1 MKKAF
6 VGIVAL
12 LGVCVATGFI
22 LLDKIADHLIRE
34 KLPSV
39 EMRIGQSI
47 DYETVNIVDFKT
59 VILNSVILGD
69 VHSTVLRIE
78 RIEVDLDDGFYS
90 QFKAVP
96 KEVRIYK
103 PDVQLKTD
111 GSFRGIAKALR
122 DLIPKRGSKAA
133 SDTSTGTESRKLPSL
148 IVVDGSFEDS
158 SKRIQIQSA
167 TGTFEGLK
175 FTGSFVFARPDQ
187 GQCILMGDL
196 SEVHLKCDRPY
207 RHPISM
213 GFQVQVPEV
222 KVRLKPVIELQLRGL
237 ELSRDESL
245 SDVFSLLAGLKADFD
260 LEWSESANQL
270 PIAVALQFPWGGRV
284 SGTGHL
290 GLGRD
295 RFQPRTLNFA
305 ANVSELPL
313 ARFSSHIQ
321 SGRLSGQYQV
331 NVDLLERI
339 LNIKADGRLDE
350 FWLFHKALSEK
361 PVGGVPLSFSGQ
373 LDAEIGQLKKPG
385 FGLRLSNAFFKIGQL
400 MTNVKAEIGSVDGSL
415 ETTKL
420 QLALESPMVQAAV
433 LNDALPK
440 GLLPRLEPI
449 KATGMLGLKAGLF
462 IDFSNFDATR
472 LKIEMP
478 RKRFR
483 IKTINPEIR
492 RKLRSLRSSFKL
504 EHTLTTKTG
513 TEVKQT
519 RRVGPNT
526 ANWVNI
532 ENVPSVLPEAI
543 RIQEDGG
550 FFGHKGISEYHIR
563 GSLIS
568 NLKAGRFRRGGSTIT
583 MQLARNLFL
592 TKSKTLSRKIQE
604 IIMAYMLDGDGVYCT
619 KFQILELYINIV
631 ELGPDIYGIK
641 EAAKHYFDKDPAALS
656 PVEIAWIVRLL
667 PGPRLYY
674 RSFRRGQL
682 SHSRVKKINSLL
694 ARLVKKDLIAPE
706 QGMPI
711 GVKTLWPNGNQG
723 RAKSTI
729 DGIPSWSVRK
739 AEKAQREQAKEDDLT
754 P

>member
-1 MKKAF
+1 LKKAF
-6 VGIVAL
+6 VGIVTL
-12 LGVCVATGFI
+12 LVACVATGFI
-22 LLDKIADHLIRE
+22 LLDQIADYLIRE
-34 KLPSV
+34 KLPSIETRV
-39 EMRIGQSI
+39 GQAI
-47 DYETVNIVDFKT
+47 DYETVEIVDLKT
-59 VILNSVILGD
+59 VVLGSV
-69 VHSTVLRIE
+69 TVGKIE
-78 RIEVDLDDGFYS
+78 SALVQIKRIEVDLDDGVYS

-96 KEVRIYK
+96 KEVRIYE

-111 GSFRGIAKALR
+111 GSFRGIARALK
-122 DLIPKRGSKAA
+122 DLVPAGK
-133 SDTSTGTESRKLPSL
+133 SDGETFAPTGTKARKLPSL
-148 IVVDGSFEDS
+148 IVVDGSFKDS
-158 SKRIQIQSA
+158 SNRVQIQSA

-175 FTGSFVFARPDQ
+175 FTGSFVFVRPDQ
-187 GQCILMGDL
+187 GRCILMGNI
-196 SEVHLKCDRPY
+196 SEVHLKCDRAY
-207 RHPISM
+207 QHDISM

-222 KVRLKPVIELQLRGL
+222 KIRLKPSIALQLRGL
-237 ELSRDESL
+237 ELSRDETFN
-245 SDVFSLLAGLKADFD
+245 DVFSLLAGLKADFD
-260 LEWSESANQL
+260 LDWSESATQL
-270 PIAVALQFPWGGRV
+270 PIKIALQFPWGGRV
-284 SGTGHL
+284 TGTGHL

-295 RFQPRTLNFA
+295 RFQPRTLEFA

-313 ARFSSHIQ
+313 ARLSSHIQ

-331 NVDLLERI
+331 NVDLLERV
-339 LNIKADGRLDE
+339 LNITADGRLDE

-373 LDAEIGQLKKPG
+373 LDAEIGQLEKPG
-385 FGLRLSNAFFKIGQL
+385 FGLRLSNAHFKVGQL
-400 MTNVKAEIGSVDGSL
+400 VTNIKAEVGSVDGSL
-415 ETTKL
+415 ETTKM
-420 QLALESPMVQAAV
+420 QLALESPMVQATV
-433 LNDALPK
+433 LNEALPK

-449 KATGMLGLKAGLF
+449 TATGMLGLKAGLF

-478 RKRFR
+478 RKHFR
-483 IKTINPEIR
+483 IKRINPDIM

-504 EHTLTTKTG
+504 EHTLKTKTG
-513 TEVKQT
+513 IEVKQT

-526 ANWVNI
+526 KNWVKI
-532 ENVPSVLPEAI
+532 DTVPSVLPEAI

-550 FFGHKGISEYHIR
+550 FFSHKGISEFHIR

-592 TKSKTLSRKIQE
+592 TKSKTLSRKFQE

-641 EAAKHYFDKDPAALS
+641 EAARHYFDKEPAALS

-682 SHSRVKKINSLL
+682 SYSRVKKINSLL

-706 QGMPI
+706 QGTPI
-711 GVKTLWPNGNQG
+711 GAKTLWPNGNQG

-729 DGIPSWSVRK
+729 DGIPSWSVKK
-739 AEKAQREQAKEDDLT
+739 AEKAPRDRPKTDALT